1 MRKTN
6 AKKELGEEPV
16 YRPEAYVEDDT
27 EELLRLI
34 EANPLGTI
42 VTYRGELDANH
53 IPFLIDRDLEGL
65 RLIAHVS
72 RKNPLWVEASADEM
86 VLVIFR
92 GAQGYISPNWY
103 PGKRENENQVP
114 TWNYQVAH
122 VHGTLSV
129 IDDEKFVRGVVA
141 RLVMKN
147 EASQPKPWK
156 MTDSD
161 KAYIDAEL
169 KGIVGIRVKIDRM
182 EGKFKLSQNR
192 NATDWMGAAEGLAAS
207 GHSELGEAM
216 VKAFRKKN

>member
-1 MRKTN
+1 M
-6 AKKELGEEPV
+6 
-16 YRPEAYVEDDT
+16 YRPEAFVEDDV

-34 EANPLGTI
+34 EANILGTI
-42 VTYRGELDANH
+42 VTYRGALDANH
-53 IPFLIDRDLEGL
+53 VPFLIDRDLDGV

-72 RKNPLWVEASADEM
+72 RKNPLWTEASAGEK

-103 PGKRENENQVP
+103 PGKKENENQVP

-122 VHGTLSV
+122 VHGTLSI

-147 EASQPKPWK
+147 EATQPKPWK
-156 MTDSD
+156 MTDSE
-161 KAYIDAEL
+161 KEYIDAEL
-169 KGIVGIRVKIDRM
+169 NGIVGIRVEIERM

-192 NATDWMGAAEGLAAS
+192 NAADGMGAADGLKAS
-207 GHSELGEAM
+207 GGAELSDAM
-216 VKAFRKKN
+216 VRAIRKKS